1 MQKDSIRYK
10 KTRIIVPMILS
21 LLLLASFILYWLDS
35 QYQQERGVLREEI
48 HRLYSVSINDASN
61 RLVYKRILEPIIN
74 YPDTS
79 EIEKLQIADVK
90 IYEHFKKRFY
100 KQVLEYYYDN
110 KVYFDSLFTLYKTDQ
125 LLPDVEASSQSR
137 MGYFS
142 GFYSI
147 IYQNR
152 IDPRSYGYLSPQNTK
167 DEETIAFSRDVFER
181 MLNKEYPGL
190 KVLWTENDTI
200 SDNEAN
206 KKIYLITFWKNGK
219 SVTYAVIENY
229 VLYLLKLIFPQIA
242 FVFVLFSLSVFA
254 LVFAYRGYLSQIKL
268 NVLRSDFVNNITHEL
283 KIPVATAKAALE
295 AMQGFGMKD
304 EEKMEKY
311 HQMMLVEMNR
321 LDKLTSRVLEHSK
334 LQSRQHPVHKAM
346 INMNEFI
353 RNIVESVKLAYPNLN
368 HISYDTPLQEI
379 HLSVDKVYI
388 EGVIRNL
395 IENSMKYGGE
405 DVKIE
410 VVLWQENEKV
420 FISVLDDGPG
430 IPEEYISKIFDR
442 FFRVPTGNKHN
453 IKGFGLGLSFAALV
467 MKQHDGSIKARN
479 LPDKG
484 CEFILRFPYA

>member
-1 MQKDSIRYK
+1 
-10 KTRIIVPMILS
+10 MILS
-21 LLLLASFILYWLDS
+21 LLLLALFILYWLNS
-35 QYQQERGVLREEI
+35 QYQQEKDIFRGGVY
-48 HRLYSVSINDASN
+48 RLYSFSSNDASN
-61 RLVYKRILEPIIN
+61 RLIYKGLIEPIIT

-79 EIEKLQIADVK
+79 KIENLKIANVK
-90 IYEHFKKRFY
+90 IREHVKKRFY
-100 KQVLEYYYDN
+100 KEILNYYYDN
-110 KVYFDSLFTLYKTDQ
+110 KVYWDSLFVFYKTNQ
-125 LLPDVEASSQSR
+125 ILPNIEGFLQNKIWR
-137 MGYFS
+137 FS
-142 GFYSI
+142 GFTSI
-147 IYQNR
+147 ISQNR
-152 IDPRSYGYLSPQNTK
+152 ILQRSYDYFSPPRNN
-167 DEETIAFSRDVFER
+167 DNEEDVEFVRSFFVR
-181 MLNKEYPGL
+181 MLAQEYPG
-190 KVLWTENDTI
+190 VEVQWTKSDTI
-200 SDNEAN
+200 DNDEV
-206 KKIYLITFWKNGK
+206 KKHIYLTAFWRDGK
-219 SVTYAVIENY
+219 RISYARIDNY
-229 VLYLLKLIFPQIA
+229 TLYLIELISPQIA

-353 RNIVESVKLAYPNLN
+353 RNIVDSIKLAYPDLK

-410 VVLWQENEKV
+410 VVLLQENEKV

-467 MKQHDGSIKARN
+467 MKQHNGSIKARN
-479 LPDKG
+479 LPDRG
-484 CEFILRFPYA
+484 CEFVLKFPYS